1 METIKA
7 VFSDQNITWVS
18 VDLERPASVLEVK
31 EKYRLDEEFIKYALD
46 KNERARVEYDPLTET
61 LLVVYNLPLQE
72 KEDNY
77 FVTSPVT
84 FMIQKNHF
92 FTFTSATTNYLES
105 MIEKIISNDP
115 DLSQF
120 SLLFETIFAISD
132 RFIPLIEE
140 VNDERNRLNK
150 DIKQKVSNKKLLAL
164 SDLSVG
170 LVYLSTAIRQNSV
183 LLASL
188 KALKFYRNL
197 TAEEKEQFEDAII
210 EANQAVAMIQL
221 ASDVLKQLSDTYNNL
236 LNNNLND
243 TMKVLT
249 LWSIILTV
257 PAIITGYFGMNI
269 AIPYI
274 DGSDSWIKIIG
285 LCVLLSGWIFLF
297 IWRRIK

>member
-105 MIEKIISNDP
+105 MIEKIIRNDP

-210 EANQAVAMIQL
+210 EANQAVAMVQL